1 MRQVVE
7 QIDGALQEQAQACT
21 NVLRE
26 LSRVQATTE
35 TQDTAMRTLD
45 AVTRALRENASTLRE
60 EVTSF
65 QL

>member
-1 MRQVVE
+1 MT
-7 QIDGALQEQAQACT
+7 GAM
-21 NVLRE
+21 LRE